1 MYFHTWEL
9 DPAQP
14 KFTGA
19 PVYARIRQYR
29 NLERMPA
36 IIGGYLAR
44 YRFGS
49 IANHL
54 KLELPLTA
62 APALVP
68 TRAVPSRRAHDAQ
81 AAPRTE
87 ITIVVPCYNE
97 AGTLP
102 YLANTL
108 RSVRQSLADRYNV
121 RVILVDDGSHDGT
134 WDMMTSRFAGERDI
148 QCYRHAKNRG
158 VAAAI
163 LTGIRHSTT
172 SVVCSMD
179 CDCSYDPHELGA
191 MIPLLTDDVDV
202 VTASPYHP
210 GGAVKNV
217 PAWRLVL
224 SRAASRLYR
233 MIFRQQL
240 YTYTSCLRVYRR
252 SAVTDIRVHRGGF
265 IGVVELLGKME
276 LAGARIVEYPTT
288 LEGRLMGY
296 SKMKVARTA
305 IGHLTLMARLVGLRL
320 RGGRR
325 AARPVRASEPPG
337 GRQVG

>member
-1 MYFHTWEL
+1 
-9 DPAQP
+9 
-14 KFTGA
+14 
-19 PVYARIRQYR
+19 
-29 NLERMPA
+29 
-36 IIGGYLAR
+36 
-44 YRFGS
+44 
-49 IANHL
+49 
-54 KLELPLTA
+54 
-62 APALVP
+62 
-68 TRAVPSRRAHDAQ
+68 
-81 AAPRTE
+81 
-87 ITIVVPCYNE
+87 
-97 AGTLP
+97 
-102 YLANTL
+102 
-108 RSVRQSLADRYNV
+108 
-121 RVILVDDGSHDGT
+121 
-134 WDMMTSRFAGERDI
+134 
-148 QCYRHAKNRG
+148 
-158 VAAAI
+158 
-163 LTGIRHSTT
+163 
-172 SVVCSMD
+172 
-179 CDCSYDPHELGA
+179 

-210 GGAVKNV
+210 GGAVRNV
-217 PAWRLVL
+217 PAWRLAL

-233 MIFRQQL
+233 VIFQQQL

-252 SAVTDIRVHRGGF
+252 SAVTDIRVRRGGF